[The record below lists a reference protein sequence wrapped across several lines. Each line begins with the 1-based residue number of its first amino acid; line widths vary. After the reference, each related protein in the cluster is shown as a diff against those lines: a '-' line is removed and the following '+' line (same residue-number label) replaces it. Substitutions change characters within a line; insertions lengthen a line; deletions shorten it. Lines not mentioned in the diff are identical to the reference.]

1 MIIIARARSV
11 DSLQLFPATTKIQLI
26 LQLQRTTSYLSSHYE
41 WSWGWLGAYVW
52 DDDDLLGSVEFI
64 KETFLCFSCSW
75 HCLMSIIALE
85 CADHRQVIAT
95 KLSHYAD
102 FPVLIELDSI
112 TSRESRTFEHK
123 FQLIE
128 RFFSRF
134 FLTSLLNFFAFFVFL
149 YSFFFRTNFFPL
161 LLFSS
166 SCVFL
171 LSYSTRCERDG
182 EWVRECWCLSL
193 SPKKKTEYI
202 KFIYWCSM
210 KTTLCTSIGVQLLL
224 EFLQMLPKHQAK
236 RELE

>member
-1 MIIIARARSV
+1 MNGV
-11 DSLQLFPATTKIQLI
+11 GG
-26 LQLQRTTSYLSSHYE
+26 
-41 WSWGWLGAYVW
+41 GWEHMW
-52 DDDDLLGSVEFI
+52 DDDDLLWVSWMYQWHSCRCICIFYAFSC
-64 KETFLCFSCSW
+64 FLCSCSW

-85 CADHRQVIAT
+85 CADHRHVIAT

-210 KTTLCTSIGVQLLL
+210 KTTLCTWIGVQLLL